1 MRSMRTIST
10 RYIAGVIVKYVL
22 LCTALLLFIGPL
34 IWLLS
39 TMMKT
44 KAETYKMPPT
54 LLPESITFE
63 SFERL
68 FAVQPL
74 MLQWIENSLIV
85 SILVVI
91 GAVISSSLV
100 AYGFARFK
108 TNYASRLFPLVLMTL
123 MIPPSIMMI
132 PSYVLFTKL
141 GWIDTWLPLI
151 VPSWLGGAYY
161 IFLFRQFFLTIPQE
175 LDEATYLDGGNR
187 WTVYFRVIMPLSKP
201 IIITTIIFA
210 FVNSWLDFL
219 GPFLYIKDSQLFTL
233 SVGLQLL
240 IGQTSQDFPALAAG
254 AFISIIPIAILYFF
268 AQRYIVEGVVL
279 TGSKG

>member
-1 MRSMRTIST
+1 MNDRRKSGIVST
-10 RYIAGVIVKYVL
+10 ASKY
-22 LCTALLLFIGPL
+22 ALLSAVFLLFAGPL
-34 IWLLS
+34 AWMLS

-44 KAETYKMPPT
+44 KAETYKAPPA
-54 LLPESITFE
+54 LLPESFNFE
-63 SFERL
+63 AFERL
-68 FAVQPL
+68 FSIQPL
-74 MLQWIENSLIV
+74 MWTWIRNSFAI
-85 SILVVI
+85 SILVAL
-91 GAVISSSLV
+91 GAVVSSSIV
-100 AYGFARFK
+100 AYGFSRFNTK
-108 TNYASRLFPLVLMTL
+108 YRDRLFPIVLITL

-132 PSYVLFTKL
+132 PSYVLFAKL

-151 VPSWLGGAYY
+151 VPAWLGGAYY

-187 WTVYFRVIMPLSKP
+187 WTVYARVIMPLSKP
-201 IIITTIIFA
+201 IIITTVIFA

-219 GPFLYIKDSQLFTL
+219 GPFLYIKNSAMFTL

-254 AFISIIPIAILYFF
+254 AFISIIPIGLLYFF

>member
-1 MRSMRTIST
+1 MNDGRKSSFAAILS
-10 RYIAGVIVKYVL
+10 KYL
-22 LCTALLLFIGPL
+22 LLSATLLLFAGPL
-34 IWLLS
+34 VWLLS

-44 KAETYKMPPT
+44 KAETYKVPPA
-54 LLPESITFE
+54 LLPEHFTFE
-63 SFERL
+63 AFERL

-74 MLQWIENSLIV
+74 MWRWIQNSFAI
-85 SILVVI
+85 SILVVL
-91 GAVISSSLV
+91 GAVLSSSIA
-100 AYGFARFK
+100 AYGFSRFRAK
-108 TNYASRLFPLVLMTL
+108 CKDKLFAIVLVTL

-132 PSYVLFTKL
+132 PSYVLYTKL

-151 VPSWLGGAYY
+151 VPAWLGSAYY
-161 IFLFRQFFLTIPQE
+161 IYLFRQFFLTIKLE

-187 WTVYFRVIMPLSKP
+187 WTVYARVMMPLSKP
-201 IIITTIIFA
+201 IMITTIIFA

-219 GPFLYIKDSQLFTL
+219 GPFLYIKDNLKFTL

-254 AFISIIPIAILYFF
+254 AFISIIPIGLLYLF

-279 TGSKG
+279 TGTKG

>member
-1 MRSMRTIST
+1 MSEGRKNSLSVTIT
-10 RYIAGVIVKYVL
+10 KYFL
-22 LCTALLLFIGPL
+22 LTVTLLLFVGPL
-34 IWLLS
+34 VWLLS

-44 KAETYKMPPT
+44 KAETYKAPPAIF
-54 LLPESITFE
+54 PEQLTFE
-63 SFERL
+63 AFERL

-74 MLQWIENSLIV
+74 MWRWIQNSFTI
-85 SILVVI
+85 SIIVVI
-91 GAVISSSLV
+91 GVVLSSSIV

-108 TNYASRLFPLVLMTL
+108 TKYKDKLFSVVLVTL

-132 PSYVLFTKL
+132 PSYVLYTRL

-151 VPSWLGGAYY
+151 VPAWLGSAYY
-161 IFLFRQFFLTIPQE
+161 IFLFRQFFMSIPME

-187 WTVYFRVIMPLSKP
+187 WTVYTRVIMPLSKP
-201 IIITTIIFA
+201 IIITTVILS

-219 GPFLYIKDSQLFTL
+219 GPFLYLKNNMKFTL

-254 AFISIIPIAILYFF
+254 AFISIIPIGLLYFF
-268 AQRYIVEGVVL
+268 GQRYIVEGVVL
-279 TGSKG
+279 TGTKG

>member
-1 MRSMRTIST
+1 MNDGRKSSFAAILS
-10 RYIAGVIVKYVL
+10 KYL
-22 LCTALLLFIGPL
+22 LLSATLLLFVGPL
-34 IWLLS
+34 VWLLS

-44 KAETYKMPPT
+44 KAETYKVPPA
-54 LLPESITFE
+54 LLPEHFTFE
-63 SFERL
+63 AFERL

-74 MLQWIENSLIV
+74 MWRWIQNSFAI
-85 SILVVI
+85 SILVVL
-91 GAVISSSLV
+91 GAVFSSSIV
-100 AYGFARFK
+100 AYGFSRFTTK
-108 TNYASRLFPLVLMTL
+108 YKDRLFAIVLVTL

-132 PSYVLFTKL
+132 PSYVLYTKL

-151 VPSWLGGAYY
+151 VPAWLGSAYY
-161 IFLFRQFFLTIPQE
+161 IFLFRQFFLTIPLE

-187 WTVYFRVIMPLSKP
+187 WTVYARVMMPLSKS

-219 GPFLYIKDSQLFTL
+219 GPFLYIKDNLKFTL

-254 AFISIIPIAILYFF
+254 AFISIIPIGLLYLF

-279 TGSKG
+279 TGTKG

>member
-1 MRSMRTIST
+1 MNGGQKSSMTAAVS
-10 RYIAGVIVKYVL
+10 KY
-22 LCTALLLFIGPL
+22 ALLLIALVLFVGPL
-34 IWLLS
+34 VWLLS

-44 KAETYKMPPT
+44 KAETYKVPPT
-54 LLPESITFE
+54 IFPEQMNFE
-63 SFERL
+63 AFERL
-68 FAVQPL
+68 FAVQP
-74 MLQWIENSLIV
+74 MMWQWIQNSFAISFFVAL
-85 SILVVI
+85 
-91 GAVISSSLV
+91 GAVVSSSIV
-100 AYGFARFK
+100 AYGFSRFATK
-108 TNYASRLFPLVLMTL
+108 YRDKLFPIVLLTL

-132 PSYVLFTKL
+132 PSYVLFAKL

-151 VPSWLGGAYY
+151 VPAWLGGAYY

-187 WTVYFRVIMPLSKP
+187 WTVYARVIMPLSKP

-219 GPFLYIKDSQLFTL
+219 GPFLYIKNNELFTL

-254 AFISIIPIAILYFF
+254 AFISIIPIGLLYFF

>member
-1 MRSMRTIST
+1 MSSRYKRSTGS
-10 RYIAGVIVKYVL
+10 AAVKYAL
-22 LCTALLLFIGPL
+22 LTAALLLFAGPL
-34 IWLLS
+34 AWMLS
-39 TMMKT
+39 TMLKT
-44 KAETYKMPPT
+44 KAETYKFPPSI
-54 LLPESITFE
+54 LPEQWTLDAFD
-63 SFERL
+63 RL
-68 FAVQPL
+68 FNVQP
-74 MLQWIENSLIV
+74 MMWKWIQNSFTISFFV
-85 SILVVI
+85 AA
-91 GAVISSSLV
+91 GAVVSSSIV
-100 AYGFARFK
+100 AYGFSRFANK
-108 TNYASRLFPLVLMTL
+108 YRDRLFPLVLLTL

-141 GWIDTWLPLI
+141 GWVDTWLPLI
-151 VPSWLGGAYY
+151 VPAWLGGAYY
-161 IFLFRQFFLTIPQE
+161 IFLFRQFFLTIPRE

-187 WTVYFRVIMPLSKP
+187 WTVYARVIMPLSKP

-219 GPFLYIKDSQLFTL
+219 GPFLYIKNNELFTL

-254 AFISIIPIAILYFF
+254 AFISIIPIGLLYFF

>member
-1 MRSMRTIST
+1 MNDGRKSSFAAILS
-10 RYIAGVIVKYVL
+10 KYL
-22 LCTALLLFIGPL
+22 LLSATLLLFVGPL
-34 IWLLS
+34 VWLLS

-44 KAETYKMPPT
+44 KAETYKVPPA
-54 LLPESITFE
+54 LLPEHFTFE
-63 SFERL
+63 AFERL

-74 MLQWIENSLIV
+74 MWRWIQNSFAI
-85 SILVVI
+85 SILVVL
-91 GAVISSSLV
+91 GAVLSSSIV
-100 AYGFARFK
+100 AYGFSRFTTK
-108 TNYASRLFPLVLMTL
+108 YKDKLFAIVLVTL

-132 PSYVLFTKL
+132 PSYVLYTKL

-151 VPSWLGGAYY
+151 VPAWLGSAYY
-161 IFLFRQFFLTIPQE
+161 IFLFRQFFLTIPLE

-187 WTVYFRVIMPLSKP
+187 WTVYARVMMPLSKP
-201 IIITTIIFA
+201 IMITTIIFA

-219 GPFLYIKDSQLFTL
+219 GPFLYIKDNLKFTL

-254 AFISIIPIAILYFF
+254 AFISIIPIGLLYLF

-279 TGSKG
+279 TGTKG

>member
-1 MRSMRTIST
+1 MSEGRKNSLSVTIT
-10 RYIAGVIVKYVL
+10 KYFL
-22 LCTALLLFIGPL
+22 LTVTLLLFVGPL
-34 IWLLS
+34 VWLLS

-44 KAETYKMPPT
+44 KAETYKAPPAIF
-54 LLPESITFE
+54 PEQLTFE
-63 SFERL
+63 AFERL

-74 MLQWIENSLIV
+74 MWRWIQNSFTI
-85 SILVVI
+85 SIIVVI
-91 GAVISSSLV
+91 GVVLSSSIV

-108 TNYASRLFPLVLMTL
+108 TKYKDKLFSVVLVTL

-132 PSYVLFTKL
+132 PSYVLYTRL

-151 VPSWLGGAYY
+151 VPAWLGSAYY
-161 IFLFRQFFLTIPQE
+161 IFLFRQFFMSIPIE

-187 WTVYFRVIMPLSKP
+187 WTVYTRVIMPLSKP
-201 IIITTIIFA
+201 IIITTVILS

-219 GPFLYIKDSQLFTL
+219 GPFLYLKDNMKFTL

-254 AFISIIPIAILYFF
+254 AFISIIPIGLLYFF
-268 AQRYIVEGVVL
+268 GQRYIVEGVVL
-279 TGSKG
+279 TGTKG

>member
-1 MRSMRTIST
+1 MIGGQKK
-10 RYIAGVIVKYVL
+10 IWAAAGKYAL
-22 LCTALLLFIGPL
+22 LCAALALFAGPL
-34 IWLLS
+34 AWMLS

-44 KAETYKMPPT
+44 KAETYKVPPA
-54 LLPESITFE
+54 LLPESFTFE
-63 SFERL
+63 AFERL

-74 MLQWIENSLIV
+74 MWKWIQNSFSI
-85 SILVVI
+85 SILVAM
-91 GAVISSSLV
+91 GAVISSSIV
-100 AYGFARFK
+100 AYGFSRFHNK
-108 TNYASRLFPLVLMTL
+108 YRDRLFPIVLITL

-132 PSYVLFTKL
+132 PSYVLFARL
-141 GWIDTWLPLI
+141 NWIDTWLPLI
-151 VPSWLGGAYY
+151 VPAWLGGAYY

-175 LDEATYLDGGNR
+175 LDEATYLDGGSR
-187 WTVYFRVIMPLSKP
+187 WTVYAKVIMPLSKP

-219 GPFLYIKDSQLFTL
+219 GPFLYIKNSELFTL

-254 AFISIIPIAILYFF
+254 AFISIIPIGLLYFF

>member
-1 MRSMRTIST
+1 MNGGQKSSITATVS
-10 RYIAGVIVKYVL
+10 KY
-22 LCTALLLFIGPL
+22 ALLLAALVLFVGPL
-34 IWLLS
+34 VWMLS

-44 KAETYKMPPT
+44 KAETYKVPPT
-54 LLPESITFE
+54 IFPEHMNFE
-63 SFERL
+63 AFERL
-68 FAVQPL
+68 FAVQP
-74 MLQWIENSLIV
+74 MMWQWIQNSFAISFFVAL
-85 SILVVI
+85 
-91 GAVISSSLV
+91 GAVVSSSIV
-100 AYGFARFK
+100 AYGFSRFATK
-108 TNYASRLFPLVLMTL
+108 YRDKLFPIVLLTL

-132 PSYVLFTKL
+132 PSYVLFAKL

-151 VPSWLGGAYY
+151 VPAWLGGAYY

-187 WTVYFRVIMPLSKP
+187 WTVYARVIMPLSKP

-219 GPFLYIKDSQLFTL
+219 GPFLYIKNNELFTL

-254 AFISIIPIAILYFF
+254 AFISIIPIGLLYFF

>member
-1 MRSMRTIST
+1 MNGSAGTWLSRT
-10 RYIAGVIVKYVL
+10 GKY
-22 LCTALLLFIGPL
+22 ALLTAALILFAGPL
-34 IWLLS
+34 AWMLS
-39 TMMKT
+39 TMLKT
-44 KAETYKMPPT
+44 KAETYEVPPS
-54 LLPESITFE
+54 LLPDSINFE
-63 SFERL
+63 AFNRL
-68 FAVQPL
+68 FDVQPL
-74 MLQWIENSLIV
+74 MWRWIQNSFAI

-91 GAVISSSLV
+91 GVILSSSVV
-100 AYGFARFK
+100 AYGFSRFTTK
-108 TNYASRLFPLVLMTL
+108 FKDRLFPIVLMTM
-123 MIPPSIMMI
+123 MIPPSVMMI

-141 GWIDTWLPLI
+141 HWVDTWLPLI
-151 VPSWLGGAYY
+151 VPAWLGGAYY

-187 WTVYFRVIMPLSKP
+187 WTVFARVILPLSKP
-201 IIITTIIFA
+201 IVVTTVIFA

-219 GPFLYIKDSQLFTL
+219 GPFLYIKNNEMFTL

-254 AFISIIPIAILYFF
+254 AFISIVPIGILFLF